1 MINKRNGKLSTLKSK
16 KKVRYNKVSASQ
28 WTAAEEVKKNSQD
41 KDEIHI
47 SETEE
52 KEKLIT
58 DDDEVYPDTNES
70 TKLYHHSPPD
80 QRQGGNISAHPEV
93 LVQET
98 EDVYTE
104 EVGDGFGCFI
114 GAPSAASTPLAAA
127 SSLRFDYDNVDDGVG
142 NDDDDDDV
150 SVGILDNP
158 KQYPKDE
165 TMDILTNVKSQLANL
180 PKSDSQFPVD
190 LSYTQPESPTIPS
203 RTRSLQQ
210 DMNLTADCSVSLL
223 PHGLKAE
230 EKSEKQ
236 ECKPN
241 FDSKL
246 VEDNV
251 KTEIENEQMEKQP
264 TPMKAGSTCKSKSTK
279 QTTLDTNFFSTKG
292 ALSKNDFTSG
302 KRKRDTS
309 GEFYDQKSHGKNE
322 DFRVS

>member
-1 MINKRNGKLSTLKSK
+1 M
-16 KKVRYNKVSASQ
+16 
-28 WTAAEEVKKNSQD
+28 
-41 KDEIHI
+41 
-47 SETEE
+47 
-52 KEKLIT
+52 
-58 DDDEVYPDTNES
+58 
-70 TKLYHHSPPD
+70 
-80 QRQGGNISAHPEV
+80 SAHPEV

-98 EDVYTE
+98 EDVYTG

-127 SSLRFDYDNVDDGVG
+127 SSLRFDYDYDNVDDGDG
-142 NDDDDDDV
+142 NDDNDDDDV
-150 SVGILDNP
+150 SVGILDNL

-203 RTRSLQQ
+203 RTHSLQQ

-309 GEFYDQKSHGKNE
+309 GEFDDQKSRGKNE